1 MQFRLMP
8 LAVGNKAPAIELK
21 DHNGV
26 VRSLAGLGGRP
37 LVLFFYPKDDSPGCT
52 MEACSFRDNYASLQ
66 ALGAEVWGVSGD
78 GASSHR
84 RFAERHQLPFP
95 LLVDEGNRLR
105 EAFGVPRAL
114 LLLPG
119 RATYVIDAKG
129 VIQMVYSAMLDA
141 TAHVQRAQACLEA
154 LKA

>member
-1 MQFRLMP
+1 
-8 LAVGNKAPAIELK
+8 
-21 DHNGV
+21 
-26 VRSLAGLGGRP
+26 
-37 LVLFFYPKDDSPGCT
+37 

-141 TAHVQRAQACLEA
+141 TAHVQRAKACLES